1 MLVCSITLAAKVSSP
16 RAAASLK
23 MTESGVLSAW
33 ARLPTCVRARS
44 TISRFAS
51 ISALVSRASGAIST
65 GKLALQPLR
74 GSGADRGERFGDAL
88 ERREAETDLEHGD
101 EDQHQRERAEG
112 DDQRLVEG
120 PGLVVDLLRVA
131 ADGDQ
136 VAAVLAEID
145 VALDDAQPLVLG
157 AGHVAVAGAVGADRR
172 HGIVEHRQ
180 VAVPQR
186 ARGTHIGLGRAE
198 PGDLPV
204 PARQRQIEQRLA
216 ERRLGA
222 IGRLLRCHHVGDERA
237 QIDAEAAVER
247 ALHRLAI
254 DRGQDDAGGEQ
265 DDDRPR
271 GRRQEQP

>member
-1 MLVCSITLAAKVSSP
+1 MGEIADVGACALDDLAV
-16 RAAASLK
+16 RLDQRI
-23 MTESGVLSAW
+23 GL
-33 ARLPTCVRARS
+33 ARERRDLDRK
-44 TISRFAS
+44 I
-51 ISALVSRASGAIST
+51 
-65 GKLALQPLR
+65 ALQALR
-74 GSGADRGERFGDAL
+74 RSGADGGERFGNAL
-88 ERREAETDLEHGD
+88 ERRETEADLEHGD
-101 EDQHQRERAEG
+101 EDQHQGERAEG

-131 ADGDQ
+131 GDRDQ

-157 AGHVAVAGAVGADRR
+157 TRHIAVTRAVGADRR
-172 HGIVEHRQ
+172 HGIVGSRQ

-186 ARGTHIGLGRAE
+186 ARGTHVGLRRAE
-198 PGDLPV
+198 PRDLPV

-222 IGRLLRCHHVGDERA
+222 IGRLLRRHHVGDQRA
-237 QIDAEAAVER
+237 QIDAEPAIER
-247 ALHRLAI
+247 ALDRVAI